1 MTFSEIEK
9 MLEFISYISSLE
21 ISNIFTEEER
31 PSLHDKN
38 YLNAPSIKLS
48 KGAFHEKKEKNIK
61 VNSGSPARKR
71 KHKKGKSAKGR
82 RRVRRSQNTEQ
93 LNLRISPETLDRF
106 TKLADK
112 ENVIFGEMLV
122 HLIDKYEGK

>member
-1 MTFSEIEK
+1 MAKKPAQLSDSLLVHRPRKGNAKPQTEAQAVSATAPAEEK
-9 MLEFISYISSLE
+9 AA
-21 ISNIFTEEER
+21 T
-31 PSLHDKN
+31 PKQ
-38 YLNAPSIKLS
+38 K
-48 KGAFHEKKEKNIK
+48 
-61 VNSGSPARKR
+61 PA
-71 KHKKGKSAKGR
+71 AKGR

-122 HLIDKYEGK
+122 RLIDKYEGK